1 MSMSTRTLFIAIRAI
16 QYTDRATKQVT
27 DNIDKLITK
36 QDSLRKQ
43 TAIANIAGGVM
54 WTALGLMATTA
65 ITGIMRATR
74 QGAGVMNQF
83 DRSMGQLTKSFGAA
97 FTVVLGPS
105 IKMLTAFFNAISRLP
120 PQLLQFIAAGAV
132 AAVTFVTLKGAT
144 MLLTGVLGYFN
155 VIGAQSNV
163 IYANMVGGQLV
174 LATTTKGTALA
185 FTNLGTAIS
194 ASVGVFSMFLMI
206 GMQFK
211 GVAGIIVAAIG
222 IIIAALGAYK
232 VHLAVAAG
240 LQAMLS
246 PWMLPMM
253 AGAGLAAGVIAAN
266 LGGFQVGTRKVQR
279 TGPALVHAGEMIGTE
294 RGIKAQ
300 TGGKGAGAPEKQQMS
315 VTLNFSGNIQTKAD
329 KEELRP
335 LILKVIKEALDNKV

>member
-1 MSMSTRTLFIAIRAI
+1 MVMSTRTLFIAIRAI

-36 QDSLRKQ
+36 QDTLRKQ

-65 ITGIMRATR
+65 IMGIMRATR

-105 IKMLTAFFNAISRLP
+105 IKMLTAFFNAISQLP
-120 PQLLQFIAAGAV
+120 PQLLQFIAAGAL

-144 MLLTGVLGYFN
+144 MLLTGALTYFN
-155 VIGAQSNV
+155 IIGSQSTV
-163 IYANMVGGQLV
+163 IYAKMVNGLLV
-174 LATTTKGTALA
+174 STTATKATTLGFSNLSTAVSAA
-185 FTNLGTAIS
+185 FGA
-194 ASVGVFSMFLMI
+194 FSMFMMI
-206 GMQFK
+206 GMMFGK
-211 GVAGIIVAAIG
+211 NYGAIVAAIG
-222 IIIAALGAYK
+222 AVTIAVIALGFALHWAGAWMS
-232 VHLAVAAG
+232 VLTFGAA
-240 LQAMLS
+240 AI
-246 PWMLPMM
+246 
-253 AGAGLAAGVIAAN
+253 AGLAASAAISATMPSY
-266 LGGFQVGTRKVQR
+266 QVGTRKVQR
-279 TGPALVHAGEMIGTE
+279 TGPALVHAGETIGTE
-294 RGIKAQ
+294 KGLKAQ